1 MHLLH
6 RSNDT
11 GRVREVTIT
20 DQPGAKLSA
29 GTARGSLAKGSW
41 HGEAV
46 TETNYNKSSRNL
58 RIKK

>member
-11 GRVREVTIT
+11 GRVREETIT

-29 GTARGSLAKGSW
+29 GTARPGKFNG
-41 HGEAV
+41 
-46 TETNYNKSSRNL
+46 N
-58 RIKK
+58 

>member
-20 DQPGAKLSA
+20 DQPGAKLAA
-29 GTARGSLAKGSW
+29 GTAR
-41 HGEAV
+41 
-46 TETNYNKSSRNL
+46 RNCPRGL
-58 RIKK
+58 PGKFNGN

>member
-20 DQPGAKLSA
+20 DQPGAKLAA
-29 GTARGSLAKGSW
+29 GTARPA
-41 HGEAV
+41 
-46 TETNYNKSSRNL
+46 SSTGIEVLL
-58 RIKK
+58 RVC